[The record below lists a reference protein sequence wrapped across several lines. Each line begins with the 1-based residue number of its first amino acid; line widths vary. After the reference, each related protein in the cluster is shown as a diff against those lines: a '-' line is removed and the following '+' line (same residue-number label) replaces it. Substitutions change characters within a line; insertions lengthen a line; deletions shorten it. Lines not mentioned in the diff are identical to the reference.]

1 MEKEYNS
8 ISGTTANRLEILK
21 NKGNAAG
28 ITLGNILLPS
38 IIEMADSAGNAV
50 DKIGAFAE
58 KSSVAF
64 SMPSPKFPEP
74 SGHFS
79 AVAIHGNPFH
89 HILDTSVFSSC
100 WFLPFADLKKETLF
114 QLCQKRSLWLYYKIL
129 V

>member
-1 MEKEYNS
+1 MLQNTGSMEKEYNS

-58 KSSVAF
+58 KYPTLTGGAVKLTETALLAGGIGFCDTKVWSDHNICTIFISLGLNDKIR
-64 SMPSPKFPEP
+64 SDYGRSNSK
-74 SGHFS
+74 
-79 AVAIHGNPFH
+79 AVA
-89 HILDTSVFSSC
+89 T
-100 WFLPFADLKKETLF
+100 
-114 QLCQKRSLWLYYKIL
+114 
-129 V
+129 